1 MTRKEVKEYL
11 YNYCGLKFKEEDCTL
26 ENVLGLIPNA
36 DGSGFMQKVLFAYTV
51 PLSEHCTD
59 ELDKE
64 RLLKGDLKI
73 TRDDDGMWMF
83 DWDWYGITGVLP
95 QSEDL
100 MEAALY
106 MCEFCEYNGISLF
119 NPQMDIEL

>member
-1 MTRKEVKEYL
+1 MTRKEVKKYL
-11 YNYCGLKFKEEDCTL
+11 YNYCGLEINVEDCTL

-36 DGSGFMQKVLFAYTV
+36 DGLMQKMLFAYHT
-51 PLSEHCTD
+51 PLNEHCFD

-73 TRDDDGMWMF
+73 TRDDDGMWIC

-106 MCEFCEYNGISLF
+106 MCEFCAINGISLS
-119 NPQMDIEL
+119 NNKM